1 MLSKYRPDIDGLRA
15 LAILPVLLFHA
26 GFTSVSGGYVG
37 VDIFFVISGF
47 LITSIL
53 VKDIKENTYSI
64 ADFYERRIRRIF
76 PALFTVVLFVLIV
89 SPFALL
95 PDEYSFLPKEV
106 AGVLLFVSNIVSWRK
121 SGYFSTDAEER
132 PLLHTW
138 SLGVEEQFYIFAP
151 ILLFFLL
158 KKLKKSPEL
167 ILLVLFIASFLIS
180 VFLTKPKPSAA
191 FYLLPSRAWEL
202 LAGSLLAFNLFPATE
217 KKAANE
223 LISLTGLVSILLA
236 IFLFDAKTRFPG
248 YAAALPVFG
257 SMCIIY
263 AAEKSLVGKILSLKP
278 VVFIGLISYSLYLWH
293 WPLIVFFRNWNLLD
307 DIAGRWMVI
316 AVSLIVAWFS
326 WRFIEKPFR
335 IRKAWPARKLYKA
348 SGWGLSLL
356 VIVTATTFSQGGW
369 TERFSEQTLRLIAA
383 HKDFSPS
390 RTSCHFDNGVPQ
402 VSQYCHFGAGKPT
415 VAVWADSHGV
425 ELSRALGNNN
435 VNLYEITYSGCPPN
449 TNFQPDSRPSCIKH
463 NTRALKFLE
472 ENKDIS
478 VVIMAA
484 RYEVYPDTIFDN
496 INSAASRLIAHG
508 KKVIIIGPVPTPE
521 RDVPASLAR
530 GGNPAFTFTS
540 SAPDSIEKYIDAK
553 VVRFMPT
560 AMLCKNDQCN
570 MLLHGK
576 PLLFD
581 DNHLSMSSADY
592 LAGYLKEKIA
602 ASTHNPATPL
612 YAENRL

>member
-1 MLSKYRPDIDGLRA
+1 MLRKYRPDIDGLRA

-53 VKDIKENTYSI
+53 AKDMKENTYSI

-76 PALFTVVLFVLIV
+76 PALFTVVLFVLLV

-95 PDEYSFLPKEV
+95 PDEYRFLPKEV

-121 SGYFSTDAEER
+121 SGYFSSDAEER

-151 ILLFFLL
+151 VVLFFLL
-158 KKLKKSPEL
+158 KKQKKSPEW
-167 ILLVLFIASFLIS
+167 ILLVIFIVSFLIS
-180 VFLTKPKPSAA
+180 VFLTRPKPSAA

-202 LAGSLLAFNLFPATE
+202 LAGSLLAFNLVPATG
-217 KKAANE
+217 KKAVNE

-236 IFLFDAKTRFPG
+236 IFLFNAKTHFPG

-263 AAEKSLVGKILSLKP
+263 SAEKSWVGRILSQKP

-293 WPLIVFFRNWNLLD
+293 WPLIVFFRDWNLLD
-307 DIAGRWMVI
+307 NIAGRWIVI
-316 AVSLIVAWFS
+316 ALSLVVAWLS
-326 WRFIEKPFR
+326 WRFIERPFR
-335 IRKAWPARKLYKA
+335 NRTAYPVTKLYKA
-348 SGWGLSLL
+348 SGWGLSML
-356 VIVTATTFSQGGW
+356 VIITAVTFSQGGW
-369 TERFSEQTLRLIAA
+369 PSRFSEQTLRLIAA
-383 HKDFSPS
+383 HQDFSPS
-390 RTSCHFDNGVPQ
+390 RAHCHFDSGLPN

-425 ELSRALGNNN
+425 ELARALGDKN

-449 TNFQPDSRPSCIKH
+449 INYQPDSRPSCIKH
-463 NTRALKFLE
+463 NVRALKFLE
-472 ENKDIS
+472 ENQEIG

-484 RYEVYPDTIFDN
+484 RYEVYPDTIYQN
-496 INSAASRLIAHG
+496 INKAAIRLIAHG
-508 KKVIIIGPVPTPE
+508 KKVIIIGPEPTPE
-521 RDVPASLAR
+521 RDVPVSLAR
-530 GGNPAFTFTS
+530 GSNPRFTFTS
-540 SAPDSIEKYIDAK
+540 SAFGNIAKYIDAK

-560 AMLCKNDQCN
+560 DLLCKKDQCN
-570 MLLHGK
+570 MLLQGK

-581 DNHLSMSSADY
+581 DNHLSMSSAYY
-592 LAGYLKEKIA
+592 LSGFLKEKIGA
-602 ASTHNPATPL
+602 PQQNPSPQG
-612 YAENRL
+612 YAVNHR